1 MPINDDQEDQQA
13 SIEQLIAIWMMT
25 SGLGQFP
32 SLGLEEKRDPLR
44 EDQAI
49 FQHF

>member
-1 MPINDDQEDQQA
+1 MPINDDQEDQRA
-13 SIEQLIAIWMMT
+13 SEQLIAIWMMT

-32 SLGLEEKRDPLR
+32 SLGLEEKRDPLPYFK
-44 EDQAI
+44 AI